1 MAMNSSSYLSSLLNL
16 TDYYSY
22 SYSEDL
28 HGDYW
33 NFIEETNGTFEAD
46 FVNDTLPPE
55 GKGIPVRVTLAF
67 VYFLILL
74 VCGVGNALLLLVLYK
89 YQQTRGS
96 TNLLIA
102 NLALSDLIVA
112 VLCIPFNMDYFVF
125 KMREWTHGSFM
136 CATVNYVRMV
146 SLYVSTNALLVITV
160 ERSLSFL
167 HVSRFSRYIVI
178 VHQIQRRI
186 SKKGVCVVSGLVWLV
201 SMGIAVPSAMYS
213 RVVSYHHRDG
223 VICAQVW
230 PVSLE
235 STSQGYYV
243 FVVVVQFVLPVCI
256 MCFCYFR
263 VIWKVWRRR
272 FPGQITRAQRRAHR
286 RSKVK
291 TMRLV
296 IMLVMFILCWG
307 PYYAYTIIR
316 DFFPDLSL
324 QMNKTDTV
332 FYVVEAVAMANSVIN
347 TCVYVA
353 FNDNILKYI
362 RKLLPF
368 WTGVPTPIVSEST
381 LPRNSRT
388 ARNRQIVVRSKHG
401 TVTVNRVP
409 TPHPQ
414 RQRPALP

>member
-1 MAMNSSSYLSSLLNL
+1 MALNSSVYLSYLSNL
-16 TDYYSY
+16 TDYSY
-22 SYSEDL
+22 DYSEDI
-28 HGDYW
+28 HNDYLS
-33 NFIEETNGTFEAD
+33 FIKDTNRTFEVD

-55 GKGIPVRVTLAF
+55 GKDIPARVTLAF

-125 KMREWTHGSFM
+125 KMRGWTHGSFM

-160 ERSLSFL
+160 ER
-167 HVSRFSRYIVI
+167 YIVI
-178 VHQIQRRI
+178 VHEIQRRI
-186 SKKGVCVVSGLVWLV
+186 SRKGVCMVSGLVWLV
-201 SMGIAVPSAMYS
+201 SMVIAVPSAMYS
-213 RVVSYHHRDG
+213 RVVSYDHRDG
-223 VICAQVW
+223 AICGQIW

-272 FPGQITRAQRRAHR
+272 FPGQISRAQRRTHR

-296 IMLVMFILCWG
+296 IMLLTFILCWG

-316 DFFPDLSL
+316 DFFPALSL
-324 QMNKTDTV
+324 QMNKTVTV
-332 FYVVEAVAMANSVIN
+332 FYVVEAVAMVNSVIN

-362 RKLLPF
+362 RKMLPF
-368 WTGVPTPIVSEST
+368 GTGVQTSIVSEST
-381 LPRNSRT
+381 LPRGSRT
-388 ARNRQIVVRSKHG
+388 ARNRQTVVSSRRG
-401 TVTVNRVP
+401 TVVTVKRARTQ
-409 TPHPQ
+409 TP
-414 RQRPALP
+414 